1 MYTSAHLQI
10 PAKER
15 LLKINSAILINDYN
29 NNENESC
36 LCAILS
42 SLAARFITLICVE
55 VSTNND
61 FLSSG
66 ESWFYHGNTMGLNI
80 IRCFKKCGS
89 LLNRN
94 QYIDKA
100 LANWGDS

>member
-1 MYTSAHLQI
+1 LPYVYTFKYLTALPYVYKCTPPNICKRETS
-10 PAKER
+10 KN
-15 LLKINSAILINDYN
+15 NSAVLINDYN

-66 ESWFYHGNTMGLNI
+66 ES
-80 IRCFKKCGS
+80 
-89 LLNRN
+89 
-94 QYIDKA
+94 
-100 LANWGDS
+100 